1 VKRKIAVSTKK
12 LEVENMSRKPIIAGN
27 WKMNKTLAEAVAFA
41 EEVKNKIPSKD
52 LVDTVIGS
60 PALFLASLAE
70 SKKGTD
76 LQISAQNSFWE
87 NSGAYTGENSPA
99 AIKDLGVEYIIIGHS
114 ERREYFHETDEDINK
129 KAKAIIANGLTPILC
144 CGETLET
151 YEAGET
157 AAWVEGQITAG
168 LKDLTP
174 EQVSNLVIAYE
185 PIWAIGTGKS
195 ADANTADETCGVVRT
210 TVEKLYGKEV
220 ADKVRI
226 QYGGSVKPENVAEYM
241 SKENVDGALVGGA
254 SLEAASFLALLD
266 FVK

>member
-1 VKRKIAVSTKK
+1 
-12 LEVENMSRKPIIAGN
+12 MSRKPIIAGN
-27 WKMNKTLAEAVAFA
+27 WKMNKTLLEAQEFVDA
-41 EEVKNKIPSKD
+41 VKDNIPSSE
-52 LVDTVIGS
+52 LVDTVIGA
-60 PALFLASLAE
+60 PALFLAPMAYS
-70 SKKGTD
+70 SRGTE
-76 LQISAQNSFWE
+76 LKLSAQNSFWE
-87 NSGAYTGENSPA
+87 NSGAFTGENSPA
-99 AIKDLGVEYIIIGHS
+99 AIADLGVQYIIIGHS

-151 YEAGET
+151 FEAGKT
-157 AAWVEGQITAG
+157 AEWVEGQITAG

-195 ADANTADETCGVVRT
+195 ATSEIADDTCGVVRA
-210 TVEKLYGKEV
+210 TVEKLYGSEV

-226 QYGGSVKPENVAEYM
+226 QYGGSVKPENVDEYM
-241 SKENVDGALVGGA
+241 SKENIDGALVGGA
-254 SLEAASFLALLD
+254 SLEAESFLALLN